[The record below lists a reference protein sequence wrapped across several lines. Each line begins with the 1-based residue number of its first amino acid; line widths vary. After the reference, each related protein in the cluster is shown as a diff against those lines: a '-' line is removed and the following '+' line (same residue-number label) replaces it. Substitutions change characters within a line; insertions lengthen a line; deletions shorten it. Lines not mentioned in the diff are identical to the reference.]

1 MRLRLDEDSEERK
14 RFGDGNG
21 LDEKEWFREI
31 ERGMIELTLVICL
44 PCSKY

>member
-1 MRLRLDEDSEERK
+1 MRLRLEEGSEKRE

-31 ERGMIELTLVICL
+31 EDSHTQHPAV
-44 PCSKY
+44 SQS